1 MNKRIV
7 DILETDTTSP
17 VFQYAITCAV
27 TYILSILLSVGLFI
41 PQTEGSVQYGQMF
54 CDCLVSTTVTLT
66 ASVLF
71 QNYAAAAGTWAAN
84 HCLLTFLSGV
94 VAISYMLV
102 YLWARARAMPC
113 LTVCTVLATILL
125 CFLNLGSIIQVQKGV
140 KRNVATGPKPGAH
153 P

>member
-27 TYILSILLSVGLFI
+27 TYILSVLLSVGLFI
-41 PQTEGSVQYGQMF
+41 PQTEGDVQYGQML

-71 QNYAAAAGTWAAN
+71 QNHAAASGTWAAN

-94 VAISYMLV
+94 MALFYMLG
-102 YLWARARAMPC
+102 YLCARAYMMPC
-113 LTVCTVLATILL
+113 LTVSTVIATVLL
-125 CFLNLGSIIQVQKGV
+125 CFLNLAAIIQVQEGV
-140 KRNVATGPKPGAH
+140 KRNTTTGPKPGAH